1 MEIKSNEREK
11 DAKLILVLTS
21 AKIEFFGRENF
32 AKLALFLQS
41 LNHMNIKIVIF
52 VKAATL

>member
-1 MEIKSNEREK
+1 MRREK

-32 AKLALFLQS
+32 AKLALFFAKFES
-41 LNHMNIKIVIF
+41 HEY
-52 VKAATL
+52 